1 MLGTRLCDTAGNVVW
16 GKRDSL
22 WNFCSL
28 ALPFDSSPIHLEHHP
43 GGLVDEIQIVGPFR
57 VHQYDRLLTH
67 LQSLGYEEGGALNVF
82 SYDWRL
88 SNLHTAMLLKQY
100 IDQVAP
106 DPSQQVDIIG
116 HSMGGLVARLY
127 IQELAG
133 AGRVRNLVMMGTP
146 HRGAGQVFRIVEE
159 GWGWWKNAVA
169 GGLTTIRDT
178 LLSFPSVYQLLPS
191 YKNACGWRKADE
203 GPVEAEFSSFDER
216 AWASFNWLPNRFQ
229 TAEGKA
235 FVSSALADAQ
245 RVATLM
251 QADIPST
258 IRQANIVTGIID
270 TRWKSFFHPKT
281 GAFTGEATYAGD
293 GTVMEWSAANGAV
306 SEARGAEEQHDTIFA
321 GSVAMRTITWLLGSD
336 LEPTRG
342 FMTDAR
348 GTLRDAVGQP
358 FPLLRLSFEAQPS
371 VLGPG
376 KQGTV
381 VIRFS
386 GDSALAGA
394 DLSHI
399 RITLN
404 QQMLLPVSDLSR
416 GNERTISAS
425 FTAPMDDGP
434 HLIIIDV
441 PGLTQFQEYLLVLKP
456 SVASAS

>member
-1 MLGTRLCDTAGNVVW
+1 
-16 GKRDSL
+16 
-22 WNFCSL
+22 
-28 ALPFDSSPIHLEHHP
+28 
-43 GGLVDEIQIVGPFR
+43 
-57 VHQYDRLLTH
+57 
-67 LQSLGYEEGGALNVF
+67 
-82 SYDWRL
+82 
-88 SNLHTAMLLKQY
+88 
-100 IDQVAP
+100 
-106 DPSQQVDIIG
+106 
-116 HSMGGLVARLY
+116 
-127 IQELAG
+127 
-133 AGRVRNLVMMGTP
+133 
-146 HRGAGQVFRIVEE
+146 
-159 GWGWWKNAVA
+159 
-169 GGLTTIRDT
+169 
-178 LLSFPSVYQLLPS
+178 
-191 YKNACGWRKADE
+191 
-203 GPVEAEFSSFDER
+203 
-216 AWASFNWLPNRFQ
+216 
-229 TAEGKA
+229 
-235 FVSSALADAQ
+235 LADAQ

-321 GSVAMRTITWLLGSD
+321 GPVAMRTITWLLGSD